1 MIDMSTLI
9 HRLLALALLIGCATT
24 AQSQKKY
31 SGPKPPKADL
41 PYLLHAGVLVE
52 TESLMA
58 KESQEK
64 NAQAYTIAGAT
75 SPARTPLT
83 EPIFLFQ
90 SDKLNPDK
98 LSLFKLE
105 VRNGNRMLILP
116 EPGKRAKKDGP
127 RPLFLMVTPLTPGLF
142 RVEVNEFLENGE
154 YCLSPDGSNQ
164 VFCFTTF

>member
-1 MIDMSTLI
+1 MRTSIQ
-9 HRLLALALLIGCATT
+9 RLLALALLLACAAAAT

-31 SGPKPPKADL
+31 SGPKPPKADV
-41 PYLLHAGVLVE
+41 PFLLHAGALLE

-64 NAQAYTIAGAT
+64 NTQVYTISGTT

-90 SDKLNPDK
+90 SDKINPDK

-105 VRNGNRMLILP
+105 VRAGNRILVLP
-116 EPGKRAKKDGP
+116 EVGKRKKDAP
-127 RPLFLMVTPLTPGLF
+127 RPLFVMVTPLSPGLF
-142 RVEVNEFLENGE
+142 RVEANEFLENGE

>member
-1 MIDMSTLI
+1 MRTLI
-9 HRLLALALLIGCATT
+9 HRLLALALLLGCVSM

-31 SGPKPPKADL
+31 TGPKPAKADI
-41 PYLLHAGVLVE
+41 PYLLHAGALVE

-64 NAQAYTIAGAT
+64 GALTYTIAGAT
-75 SPARTPLT
+75 SAARTPLT
-83 EPIFLFQ
+83 EPILLFQ
-90 SDKLNPDK
+90 SDKINPDK

-105 VRNGNRMLILP
+105 VRAGNRMLVLP
-116 EPGKRAKKDGP
+116 EPGKRKKDGP
-127 RPLFLMVTPLTPGLF
+127 RPLFLMVTPLSPGLF